1 MQFIYKIPGYIL
13 CLLAGFCLSFG
24 GALIRAF
31 EGIGPWQI
39 LFWRSLFFMLALL
52 IFLLLTYKKEI
63 FNMIKKSGFVGILGG
78 FFLSTSFVGYVFA
91 MTETTIANVVF
102 IISSQTLFL
111 AVFGYFFLKEKISLR
126 SFIAIILAI
135 SGVILMVGG
144 YITAG
149 SLIGNLA
156 ALSMPINFSI
166 LVIIV
171 RKNPNLDMVPAIF
184 YAGILSTIYGFILS
198 ESLTISYKDLGFSF
212 LMGVPQLAFGFIF
225 ATIGSRT
232 TPAATVGLLMLTES
246 IFGPIWG
253 WLFFKEIPPTSVFIA
268 GTMIITAVIIRS
280 LEKTKP
286 VTS

>member
-13 CLLAGFCLSFG
+13 CLLAGLCLSFG
-24 GALIRAF
+24 GPLIRSF
-31 EGIGPWQI
+31 EGAGPWQI

-135 SGVILMVGG
+135 SGVILMVGDS
-144 YITAG
+144 ISAG